1 MATFWDVAPYII
13 WKKLT
18 DVLEITAPI
27 IRVMIETATPLKR
40 RSTCTRLQG
49 ATFQKAAIFIVAM
62 IISNLTN
69 FEQTFIEFLISDV
82 YLNLSPKFNFNLCH
96 VTYFVWILVCAP
108 PWGWGSSLDHI
119 SGATTL

>member
-1 MATFWDVAPYII
+1 MLHLVV

-49 ATFQKAAIFIVAM
+49 ATFQKVAIFMVAM

-82 YLNLSPKFNFNLCH
+82 YLNLSPKFNFNLCR
-96 VTYFVWILVCAP
+96 VTYLHGSWSVLLRGGGGAHSTTSVAP
-108 PWGWGSSLDHI
+108 QPYK
-119 SGATTL
+119 